1 MAVMVVFT
9 LLSTV
14 VGTDSASAAK
24 KRVKRKA
31 PVRTTV
37 TNPSTASPVP
47 ADFNMQF
54 VQDSQSVTAGDTAQF
69 TFDVTSSATFVGA
82 IVFDLPNLTDKFT
95 GRVIPESATRVR
107 LEINVPPFANTN
119 SGVFVLRGRSGDFT
133 RQAMFRLNVTARPVP
148 TTTTTTPP
156 PTPSS
161 TAPSIPAQF
170 TLKPND
176 ISRSA
181 APGEQQQYNV
191 SIDRSGGFAGSVD
204 LRVDGLPTGT
214 TASFSPNP
222 TTAGTVLYVTPSATT
237 PSGTYLLIIVGQ
249 AGTTTRA
256 AAVQL
261 VVRRTGDFTL
271 GLAPNSVTVPAGNDV
286 VSAVNV
292 VPRPVT
298 SPVAPVVA
306 FSAAGLPAGAVV
318 VFDPNPSNGL
328 TTVRVRTAPSTPVG
342 TYKVT
347 INGTSATFSHSIVLT
362 VVIDK
367 STVGGFGITANPISA
382 TVAPGADT
390 TYTLAIIPS
399 GGFSSAITF
408 VVRNLPPFAIF
419 SVASQ
424 TATTATIKVSTGLT
438 TPTGTFPLQITG
450 TAGALAATVEVA
462 LVVS

>member
-1 MAVMVVFT
+1 MVVFT

-24 KRVKRKA
+24 KRVKRRT
-31 PVRTTV
+31 PIRTT
-37 TNPSTASPVP
+37 TATAPSTASPGP

-54 VQDSQSVTAGDTAQF
+54 VQDTQSVIAGDTAQF
-69 TFDVTSSATFVGA
+69 TFDLTSSATFVGA
-82 IVFDLPNLTDKFT
+82 VVFDLPNLTDRFT

-161 TAPSIPAQF
+161 TAPSVPAQF

-181 APGEQQQYNV
+181 APGEQQQYRV
-191 SIDRSGGFAGSVD
+191 SIERSGGFAGSVD
-204 LRVDGLPTGT
+204 LRVDGLPNGT
-214 TASFSPNP
+214 TAAFSPNP

-237 PSGTYLLIIVGQ
+237 PSGTYLLILVGQ

-261 VVRRTGDFTL
+261 VVRRTGDFSL
-271 GLAPNSVTVPAGNDV
+271 GLAPNSVTVPAGNDA

-292 VPRPVT
+292 APRPAT

-306 FSAAGLPAGAVV
+306 FSATGLPAGAVV

-347 INGTSATFSHSIVLT
+347 INGVSATFSHSIVLT
-362 VVIDK
+362 LVIDK
-367 STVGGFGITANPISA
+367 STVGGFGITATPISA
-382 TVAPGADT
+382 ALAPGADT

-408 VVRNLPPFAIF
+408 VVRNLPPFATF